1 VVTQSMVAAEVVA
14 ISKETEFPG
23 CTAKSVSMFTYII
36 VDPTDEGIAESP
48 PQLKTAS
55 PSLIALPVIFTNPQN
70 SSTASTEK
78 DTVRFFMLDTFVG
91 TVKELLTVAAPNA
104 DNAWNVPAV
113 VVLCVTLLLIA
124 IAIVF
129 P

>member
-1 VVTQSMVAAEVVA
+1 ML
-14 ISKETEFPG
+14 
-23 CTAKSVSMFTYII
+23 TYII

-129 P
+129 LRPSI